1 MPDVWPSLADQRDLA
16 TALFGAAGRQRLQGW
31 LSGETA
37 RTGDAGFA
45 RSFSDHID
53 LPGVAN
59 DDYLHRAIRTAHG
72 DLLGGIRFYG
82 RDIGRPFV
90 EIVGHSFD
98 DLDRLRECVA
108 REWANFAPSALRL
121 TCRPGRLTGPHVVLD
136 KTIHVAR
143 CRDMRPPAPHVV
155 LAPFP
160 RAEDAISIVEERYRD
175 LEPELARNVTA
186 ASEQDLREWHANGQV
201 HAVQSGESVVGVL
214 AVAPGHLHW
223 IEGEEI
229 NEEVVAVAHR
239 GHGYAALAQA
249 YWAAH
254 RAPDRDR
261 LLIGTIDRLNTV
273 SRRTAEAAGRARVL
287 DMVFVSLNAGAHPAG
302 PGAVS

>member
-1 MPDVWPSLADQRDLA
+1 MGEFRTV
-16 TALFGAAGRQRLQGW
+16 GAAADVPARAAHRSACGSRQDRSRRALPRYATTGA
-31 LSGETA
+31 A
-37 RTGDAGFA
+37 RRAGA
-45 RSFSDHID
+45 
-53 LPGVAN
+53 V
-59 DDYLHRAIRTAHG
+59 
-72 DLLGGIRFYG
+72 
-82 RDIGRPFV
+82 
-90 EIVGHSFD
+90 
-98 DLDRLRECVA
+98 
-108 REWANFAPSALRL
+108 
-121 TCRPGRLTGPHVVLD
+121 
-136 KTIHVAR
+136 
-143 CRDMRPPAPHVV
+143 
-155 LAPFP
+155 P

-287 DMVFVSLNAGAHPAG
+287 DMVFVSLSAGAHPAG